1 MHGGASRQECLSP
14 LLLLHSPSIMALFFA
29 NLPRVS
35 GICEAFSYHI
45 GFYSVVEAHDP
56 GNSPAKAVDGIQGGK
71 LGLLSAWYY
80 VYYTYRASLLLL
92 LFFSFLAG
100 LAEQ

>member
-1 MHGGASRQECLSP
+1 MVARPARNVCHLYFYCIAP
-14 LLLLHSPSIMALFFA
+14 ALWRSFFA

-92 LFFSFLAG
+92 FPG
-100 LAEQ
+100 GTG